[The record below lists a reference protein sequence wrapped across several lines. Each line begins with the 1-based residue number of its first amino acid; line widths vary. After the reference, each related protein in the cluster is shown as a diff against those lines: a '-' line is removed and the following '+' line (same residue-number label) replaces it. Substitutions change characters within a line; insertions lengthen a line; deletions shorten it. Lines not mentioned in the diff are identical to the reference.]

1 MVALIP
7 PDVESIP
14 IREAIGQRKVVP
26 IDSDII
32 QSAREVGI
40 SFGD

>member
-7 PDVESIP
+7 PDVESVP
-14 IREAIGQRKVVP
+14 IREAIGRPKNVP

-32 QSAREVGI
+32 ESAREIGI
-40 SFGD
+40 SFGN